1 MTDDMLDLE
10 TPGLA
15 RTIVEDCLGVAP
27 DEEVLAVTDPRAVPV
42 ARTIARAARAADA
55 NAMIHV
61 MPLLDSH
68 GNEPPDAVA
77 AGMAAAH
84 VAFTCTTHAIT
95 HTHARLAATDAGT
108 RVGVLRGVTEEMLV
122 DGAMTADFH
131 EVKRLTRAVRDRL
144 DAADTVRVRSDAGMD
159 VTFSVEGCQA
169 FSLDGFSYEEHGF
182 ATFPPGEA
190 PIHPA
195 ENSAEGRIVIDTS
208 MDGIGLLDEPI
219 HLTVEQGFVTGVTGG
234 EQADEL
240 RRIIEAGDENAGNLA
255 EFSLGTNPAARL
267 IGNQAEDKKRAGT
280 IHFAIGDNESL
291 GGTRRSDIHL
301 DGVCRRPTVE
311 FDGDAVIE
319 AGTLLID

>member
-1 MTDDMLDLE
+1 MLDLE
-10 TPGLA
+10 TARLA

-27 DEEVLAVTDPRAVPV
+27 DEEVLSVTDPRAAPV
-42 ARTIARAARAADA
+42 ARAIARAARAADA
-55 NAMIHV
+55 TAMIQV

-77 AGMAAAH
+77 AGMVAAD

-95 HTHARLAATDAGT
+95 HTHARLEATDAGT

-131 EVKRLTRAVRDRL
+131 EVKRTTRAVRDRL
-144 DAADTVRVRSDAGMD
+144 DAAGSVRVTSEAGTD
-159 VTFSVEGCQA
+159 VTFSVEGCRA

-190 PIHPA
+190 PVHPA
-195 ENSAEGRIVIDTS
+195 EDTAEGTIVIDTS

-219 HLTVEQGFVTGVTGG
+219 HLTVEEGFVTAVRGG

-255 EFSLGTNPAARL
+255 EFSIGTNPAARL

-311 FDGDAVIE
+311 LDGDPVVE
-319 AGTLLID
+319 DGRLLID